1 MFGAFKIKDPGEGW
15 IAVILPGKG
24 GLQEGKGS
32 GRQNSVS
39 VREALLQRPES
50 KSLVT
55 AEVKTKGRQS
65 RQVERGI
72 CEPVG
77 GREEGMGRLGR
88 TTLGPIVTCFQGD
101 ICCFWTAF
109 TRVCRGK
116 QPFISSHT
124 YVYVKSICQ

>member
-24 GLQEGKGS
+24 GLQEDKGS

-55 AEVKTKGRQS
+55 AEVKTKRRQS

-88 TTLGPIVTCFQGD
+88 TTLGRTTVNMDENCHNCKFTEGWEREPREVQG
-101 ICCFWTAF
+101 
-109 TRVCRGK
+109 
-116 QPFISSHT
+116 
-124 YVYVKSICQ
+124 